1 MSGTNSRTIFGT
13 FADYYATRAYITSTA
28 ERIRNLFAQKTQ
40 TPAEWEEIP
49 EKKQGDRELSKKFL
63 NNAQTI

>member
-13 FADYYATRAYITSTA
+13 FADYHATRAYITSTA

-49 EKKQGDRELSKKFL
+49 EKKQGNHELSGRFL
-63 NNAQTI
+63 NDTQTI